1 VKNQNNHRK
10 GDTLMELIIHEII
23 KKISSNYEKELK
35 NLILE
40 RRDIS
45 EFILATKKMLDEI
58 GVTLVA
64 EALETIDEVYKNS
77 KARKQNWRVKEKDPY
92 NDIW

>member
-1 VKNQNNHRK
+1 
-10 GDTLMELIIHEII
+10 
-23 KKISSNYEKELK
+23 
-35 NLILE
+35 
-40 RRDIS
+40 
-45 EFILATKKMLDEI
+45 MLDEI
-58 GVTLVA
+58 RVTLVA

>member
-1 VKNQNNHRK
+1 
-10 GDTLMELIIHEII
+10 MELIIHEII

>member
-1 VKNQNNHRK
+1 
-10 GDTLMELIIHEII
+10 MELIIHEII

-45 EFILATKKMLDEI
+45 EFILATKKTLDEI